1 VAELWLIYSKPIP
14 ASSRELWTLFLQ
26 CSGITAVIGGLFYN
40 WLFGSLEYSWHVSVA
55 VAISF
60 SLLLLLTLF
69 LVHPARCVFTMV
81 MPILGTKQGRKLLLS
96 TCIMIAAVNITPN
109 IISNIKSILQVIQC
123 ICKTSSE
130 SLLNS
135 TAVLDGAYRE
145 FGHTVQALQSVLF
158 YRPMEG
164 QLRFSVLQNSSI
176 IHQQI
181 HLAGQK
187 VGRDFL
193 AAEALVKGSAQVGN
207 RLVAAL
213 SMLYLC
219 FESTWYLKNYLS
231 DLHFDNFY
239 ITRRLEQLAADSQAA
254 DLLLGWPRKLIRP
267 TGLRLS
273 REELTSCL
281 VQAMLLSL
289 ALLLLLLVVATEHLA
304 FSMADT
310 TVTKAAQ
317 FSTVSVAL
325 NIKYSRLLCV
335 WAPFHLR
342 LSSFQAKIRI
352 SPLIPQGDLPLK
364 EFDRSYPH
372 YLTFSSAQCR
382 VSPPVPP
389 NPSVLL
395 TLGLLCCILYC
406 SLFLQPYARRLCR
419 AIAAAFFRRREEQ
432 RTQHLYRQLRRQ
444 RR

>member
-1 VAELWLIYSKPIP
+1 VADLWLIYSKPIP

-26 CSGITAVIGGLFYN
+26 CSSITAVTGGLFYN
-40 WLFGSLEYSWHVSVA
+40 WLFGSLKYSWHVSVA

-123 ICKTSSE
+123 ICKNSSE

-135 TAVLDGAYRE
+135 TALLDGAYRE
-145 FGHTVQALQSVLF
+145 FGHAVREALQSIHF

-164 QLRFSVLQNSSI
+164 QLRFSVLQNSSF

-193 AAEALVKGSAQVGN
+193 AAEALVKSSARVGN

-231 DLHFDNFY
+231 NLHFDNFY

-254 DLLLGWPRKLIRP
+254 EVLLGRPRKLIRP

-310 TVTKAAQ
+310 AVTKAAQ
-317 FSTVSVAL
+317 FSTVPVAL
-325 NIKYSRLLCV
+325 NIKYSVSAGGFPHLGTLLCPGSQEGVV
-335 WAPFHLR
+335 WTA
-342 LSSFQAKIRI
+342 
-352 SPLIPQGDLPLK
+352 GDLPLK

-395 TLGLLCCILYC
+395 ALGLLFCVLYC

-419 AIAAAFFRRREEQ
+419 AIAAAFFQRREEQ
-432 RTQHLYRQLRRQ
+432 RTLHLCRQLRRQ
-444 RR
+444 LRRQ